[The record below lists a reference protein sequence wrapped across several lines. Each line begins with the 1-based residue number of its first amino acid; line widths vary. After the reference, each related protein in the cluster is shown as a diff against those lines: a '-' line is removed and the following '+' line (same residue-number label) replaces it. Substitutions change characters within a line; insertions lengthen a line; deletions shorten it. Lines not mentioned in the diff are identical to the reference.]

1 MLGYSREELLALPV
15 SAVHP
20 DDVAKFRTFAR
31 SVLEQGSGWTNELSC
46 VTKAGSRLPVEI
58 SASMIQ
64 LGGRTCVISAV
75 RDITDRKQTEA
86 ALRDSEERYR
96 VISELTSDFA
106 YSVRIEQDERFS
118 IEWITDAFTR
128 TTGFSLEELKDNGWK
143 AVIHPQDFA
152 LFEQWGKALVR
163 GQTSVAEFRLV
174 TKDGNIRWVR
184 HYGQPVWN
192 AYHSHVERIHGAG
205 RDMTERKRLEEMLQE
220 GIIKPPEVPANLRKF
235 REHLS
240 LSQRAFGERFGGHS
254 LRQISSYENG
264 GADVPISLLLAIK
277 NNGYSLD
284 VVLGARRKDAIDDV
298 LSSLS
303 SSQKAHVVA
312 LQLVDI
318 AKKLLTQENETLNN
332 LVECLGLPQRS
343 TSKESEMLTEVLQRM
358 NDSAKVVVSRGP
370 RPRSKKPNIPAA

>member
-1 MLGYSREELLALPV
+1 MCHHCGPRH
-15 SAVHP
+15 HP
-20 DDVAKFRTFAR
+20 
-31 SVLEQGSGWTNELSC
+31 
-46 VTKAGSRLPVEI
+46 
-58 SASMIQ
+58 
-64 LGGRTCVISAV
+64 
-75 RDITDRKQTEA
+75 EA

-106 YSVRIEQDERFS
+106 YSVRIEQDQRLT

-143 AVIHPQDFA
+143 SVIHPQDFTLFGQWSQA
-152 LFEQWGKALVR
+152 LLM

-174 TKDGNIRWVR
+174 TKDGDIRWVR

-192 AYHSHVERIHGAG
+192 ADHSHVEHIYGAG

-235 REHLS
+235 RQHLS

-264 GADVPISLLLAIK
+264 GADIPISLLLAIK

-284 VVLGARRKDAIDDV
+284 VVLGARR
-298 LSSLS
+298 
-303 SSQKAHVVA
+303 
-312 LQLVDI
+312 
-318 AKKLLTQENETLNN
+318 
-332 LVECLGLPQRS
+332 
-343 TSKESEMLTEVLQRM
+343 
-358 NDSAKVVVSRGP
+358 
-370 RPRSKKPNIPAA
+370 